1 MHLKNAFICM
11 RINNKISG
19 TLLATKGNATHYL
32 IIYNHFI
39 KKNAKSFLFH
49 VKYLINYHNWSD
61 LRQQKLVFAKLD
73 LNPGQQD

>member
-32 IIYNHFI
+32 IIYNHLI

-49 VKYLINYHNWSD
+49 VKYLINLIASSKGKRAQNRCFIPYNY
-61 LRQQKLVFAKLD
+61 Q
-73 LNPGQQD
+73 